1 MANGISMLFNRYLWS
16 HTKKGWQSGG
26 KPDERVPYQELR
38 YLARAMSDVIQNL
51 KIAFPGHLFLP
62 VANYAGRGKKLWQN
76 AWQRLQYSLLKV
88 LVPLHPKFFVVGI
101 RLPLYSYSC
110 TVGKPTRNR
119 LVYKLVAN
127 IDEMP
132 YLGQKET
139 KRERLSV
146 TCKDETWQKDWQAGV
161 SFAMM
166 GCQRC
171 KRRSVQIERFILV
184 ANRLA

>member
-1 MANGISMLFNRYLWS
+1 MR
-16 HTKKGWQSGG
+16 
-26 KPDERVPYQELR
+26 
-38 YLARAMSDVIQNL
+38 
-51 KIAFPGHLFLP
+51 
-62 VANYAGRGKKLWQN
+62 QN
-76 AWQRLQYSLLKV
+76 AWQRLQYSLLKI
-88 LVPLHPKFFVVGI
+88 LAPLHPKFFVEGI

-110 TVGKPTRNR
+110 TVGKPTRNK
-119 LVYKLVAN
+119 LVYKDVAN

-146 TCKDETWQKDWQAGV
+146 TCKDETWQKDWQVGV